1 MVLKVASLCMYLF
14 VRIALRSSLRWARAT
29 YSGLVATILP
39 FISVTAFVASSGEEK
54 QTKPKPLL
62 WEPSVITY
70 RKQNVHSQKSLRF
83 LTLKHKRKQK
93 VKPETLYKESLMAL
107 NTSCM
112 GRGQQPPP
120 PQQDNLQFTFRNTLF
135 TYVFRNVYMSTTWY
149 HYKNLGI
156 EPPILKLMNNPLYL
170 LSHSAFT
177 RWSEM
182 NSCQQSA

>member
-83 LTLKHKRKQK
+83 LTLKHKRKQT

-112 GRGQQPPP
+112 GRGQQPPLLNKTIYSSHSGTP
-120 PQQDNLQFTFRNTLF
+120 FSH
-135 TYVFRNVYMSTTWY
+135 MS
-149 HYKNLGI
+149 LGI
-156 EPPILKLMNNPLYL
+156 
-170 LSHSAFT
+170 ST
-177 RWSEM
+177 
-182 NSCQQSA
+182 CQQLDITIKT